1 MNVGYC
7 YADLPRSGLG
17 NLLLLWARATVFAH
31 INSLVLLTP
40 RWGRIRL
47 GPLLRGDRHKRWY
60 TGYFDDGGVG
70 RALRRYR
77 VLRSRPHV
85 VDPPI
90 GPLSRADAAESNRV
104 YVFRQLPHWSDY
116 FAGIREYRDV
126 VGDALYGMLAPT
138 HRRELVG
145 IPPPIVGVH
154 VRRGD
159 LREPKPGEDFRTL
172 GGVRAPLSYFRHLI
186 ERIRDIAKT
195 ALPVTI
201 FSDGDDSELDELLR
215 MPHVDRSR
223 GRADI
228 VDLLLLSRSRI
239 ILTSPGSTFS
249 YWSGFLSNA
258 PIVHEPR
265 HFHTASRPDN
275 VSRHIFEGG
284 VETADGDWP
293 ALLVQGIR
301 AIAVEPGSV

>member
-1 MNVGYC
+1 M
-7 YADLPRSGLG
+7 
-17 NLLLLWARATVFAH
+17 
-31 INSLVLLTP
+31 LLTP

-47 GPLLRGDRHKRWY
+47 GPLLRRDRHTRWY
-60 TGYFDDGGVG
+60 TGYFDDGGVV

-77 VLRSRPHV
+77 VLLSRSHV
-85 VDPPI
+85 VDPPL
-90 GPLSRADAAESNRV
+90 GPLDRVDAADSNRV

-116 FAGIREYRDV
+116 FDGIRDYRDFV
-126 VGDALYGMLAPT
+126 LEALYGMLAPA
-138 HRRELVG
+138 HGHELART
-145 IPPPIVGVH
+145 PPPIVGVH

-159 LREPKPGEDFRTL
+159 LREPKPGEDFRSL
-172 GGVRAPLSYFRHLI
+172 GGVRAPLSYFRQLI
-186 ERIRDIAKT
+186 ERIRDIATT

-215 MPHVDRSR
+215 MPHVARSR
-223 GRADI
+223 GRPDI

-265 HFHTASRPDN
+265 HFHTASRPEN
-275 VSRHIFEGG
+275 VSRHLFEGG
-284 VETADGDWP
+284 VETCDGDWP
-293 ALLVQGIR
+293 APLVRCIR
-301 AIAVEPGSV
+301 AVAHGSV